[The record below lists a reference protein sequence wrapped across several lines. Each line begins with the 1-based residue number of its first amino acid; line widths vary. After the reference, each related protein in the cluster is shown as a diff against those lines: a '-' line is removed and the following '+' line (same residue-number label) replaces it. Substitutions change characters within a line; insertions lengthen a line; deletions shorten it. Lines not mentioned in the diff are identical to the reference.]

1 MGPWVISF
9 PSLLLANLYWYF
21 QKRGSPLLPDAA
33 SLQQF
38 LAHQRKGFISVI
50 WQRFLTHCKQFGF
63 LSFGNNLLPNEKK
76 RFNFFAFGKVFML
89 GPHQCWALQLLTSF
103 LLIKNR
109 FGLCW
114 YMCWLVYFHLHPIG
128 NLQIF
133 QRFFVCLIFVHLADA
148 FKGLPPLCTI
158 ALHYIILFQLHCYPA
173 MIIWPSPTTS
183 SLCCI
188 LLCPMSTTSLC
199 FLHHCCHWSFISL

>member
-33 SLQQF
+33 SFQQF
-38 LAHQRKGFISVI
+38 FAHQRKGFIFVI

-76 RFNFFAFGKVFML
+76 SFIFFAFGKVFML

-109 FGLCW
+109 FGLRW

-128 NLQIF
+128 NLQILY
-133 QRFFVCLIFVHLADA
+133 RFLLFRCASISSTYPCMSVGRWYFWISILSESLV
-148 FKGLPPLCTI
+148 
-158 ALHYIILFQLHCYPA
+158 ALREKLKKANPNYF
-173 MIIWPSPTTS
+173 
-183 SLCCI
+183 
-188 LLCPMSTTSLC
+188 
-199 FLHHCCHWSFISL
+199 